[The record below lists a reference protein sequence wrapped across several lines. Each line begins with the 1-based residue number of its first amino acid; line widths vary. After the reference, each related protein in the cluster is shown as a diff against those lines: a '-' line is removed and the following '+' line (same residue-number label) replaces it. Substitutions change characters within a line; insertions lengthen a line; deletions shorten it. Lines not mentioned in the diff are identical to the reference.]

1 MDKKM
6 IFDLLL
12 QAGLILFGVFMFLA
26 MHNIPQ
32 KFLSKLRNRNRADL
46 QARRHFVRGAQ
57 LLAQARSPSN
67 TRSTATSLAKQA
79 EDEANKAISLD
90 PKDAASH
97 ILKALSLDLQGF
109 RTSALESLNVAL
121 SRRAIKSLSE
131 SERGDAL
138 FKRAELAMGM
148 NRRGRVDSSIQDL
161 TEAVKTNKENAK
173 AFCLLGECYEAKKM
187 REEAKDAYQEALRLQ
202 PELASAKEKL
212 ELLRA

>member
-1 MDKKM
+1 M

-12 QAGLILFGVFMFLA
+12 QAGLILLGVFMFLA

-32 KFLSKLRNRNRADL
+32 KFLSKLRYRNRTDL
-46 QARRHFVRGAQ
+46 QAKRHFVLGAQ
-57 LLAQARSPSN
+57 LIAQARSPSN
-67 TRSTATSLAKQA
+67 SRSTATSLAKQA

-109 RTSALESLNVAL
+109 RTSALESINVAL
-121 SRRAIKSLSE
+121 SPLAVNSLSA
-131 SERGDAL
+131 SEKGDAL

-148 NRRGRVDSSIQDL
+148 NRRGRVEPAIQDL
-161 TEAVKTNKENAK
+161 TEAVKLNKDNAK
-173 AFCLLGECYEAKKM
+173 AFCLLGECYEANKM
-187 REEAKDAYQEALRLQ
+187 IEEAKEAYEEALRLQ

-212 ELLRA
+212 DLLRS

>member
-1 MDKKM
+1 M

-12 QAGLILFGVFMFLA
+12 QAGLILLGVFMFLA

-32 KFLSKLRNRNRADL
+32 KFLSKLRYRNRADL
-46 QARRHFVRGAQ
+46 QAKRHFVIGAQ
-57 LLAQARSPSN
+57 LIAQARSPSN
-67 TRSTATSLAKQA
+67 SRSTATSLAKQA

-109 RTSALESLNVAL
+109 RTSALESINVAL
-121 SRRAIKSLSE
+121 SPLAVKSLSA
-131 SERGDAL
+131 SEKGDAL

-148 NRRGRVDSSIQDL
+148 NRRGRVEPAIQDL
-161 TEAVKTNKENAK
+161 TEAVKLNKDNAK
-173 AFCLLGECYEAKKM
+173 AFCLLGECYEANKM
-187 REEAKDAYQEALRLQ
+187 IEEAKEAYEEALRLQ

-212 ELLRA
+212 DLLRS

>member
-1 MDKKM
+1 M

-12 QAGLILFGVFMFLA
+12 QAGLILLGVFMFLA

-32 KFLSKLRNRNRADL
+32 KFLSKLRYRNRADL
-46 QARRHFVRGAQ
+46 QAKRHFVLGAQ
-57 LLAQARSPSN
+57 LIAQARSPSN
-67 TRSTATSLAKQA
+67 SRSTATSLAKQA

-109 RTSALESLNVAL
+109 RTSALESINVAL
-121 SRRAIKSLSE
+121 SPLAVKSLSA
-131 SERGDAL
+131 SEKGDAL

-148 NRRGRVDSSIQDL
+148 NRRGRVEPAIQDL
-161 TEAVKTNKENAK
+161 TEAVKLNKDNAK
-173 AFCLLGECYEAKKM
+173 AFCLLGECYEANKM
-187 REEAKDAYQEALRLQ
+187 IEEAKEAYEEALRLQ

-212 ELLRA
+212 GLLRS

>member
-1 MDKKM
+1 M

-12 QAGLILFGVFMFLA
+12 QAGLILLGVFMFLA

-32 KFLSKLRNRNRADL
+32 KFLSKLRYRNRADL
-46 QARRHFVRGAQ
+46 QAKRHFVIGAQ
-57 LLAQARSPSN
+57 LIAQARSPTNS
-67 TRSTATSLAKQA
+67 RSTTTSLAKQA

-109 RTSALESLNVAL
+109 RTSALESINVAL
-121 SRRAIKSLSE
+121 SPLAVKSLSA
-131 SERGDAL
+131 SEKGDAL

-148 NRRGRVDSSIQDL
+148 NRRGRVEPAIQDL
-161 TEAVKTNKENAK
+161 TEAVKLNKDNAK
-173 AFCLLGECYEAKKM
+173 AFCLLGECYEANKM
-187 REEAKDAYQEALRLQ
+187 IAEAKDAYEEALRLQ

-212 ELLRA
+212 DLLRS

>member
-1 MDKKM
+1 M

-12 QAGLILFGVFMFLA
+12 QAGLILLGVFMFLA

-32 KFLSKLRNRNRADL
+32 KFLSKLRYRNRADL
-46 QARRHFVRGAQ
+46 QAKRHFVIGAQ
-57 LLAQARSPSN
+57 LIAQARSPTNS
-67 TRSTATSLAKQA
+67 RSTTTSLAKQA

-109 RTSALESLNVAL
+109 RTSALESINVAL
-121 SRRAIKSLSE
+121 SPLAVKSLSA
-131 SERGDAL
+131 SEKGDAL

-148 NRRGRVDSSIQDL
+148 NRRGRVEPAIQDL
-161 TEAVKTNKENAK
+161 TEAVKLNKDNAK
-173 AFCLLGECYEAKKM
+173 AFCLLGECYEANKM
-187 REEAKDAYQEALRLQ
+187 IAEAKEAYEEALRLQ

-212 ELLRA
+212 DLLRS

>member
-1 MDKKM
+1 M

-12 QAGLILFGVFMFLA
+12 QAGLILLGVFMFLA

-32 KFLSKLRNRNRADL
+32 KFLSKLRYRNRADL
-46 QARRHFVRGAQ
+46 QAKRHFVIGAQ
-57 LLAQARSPSN
+57 LIAQARSPSN
-67 TRSTATSLAKQA
+67 SRSTATSLAKQA

-109 RTSALESLNVAL
+109 RTSALESINVAL
-121 SRRAIKSLSE
+121 SPLAVKSLSA
-131 SERGDAL
+131 SEKGDAL

-148 NRRGRVDSSIQDL
+148 NRRGRVEPAIQDL
-161 TEAVKTNKENAK
+161 TEAVKLNKDNAK
-173 AFCLLGECYEAKKM
+173 AFCLLGECYEANKM
-187 REEAKDAYQEALRLQ
+187 IAEAKDAYEEALRLQ

-212 ELLRA
+212 DLLRS

>member
-1 MDKKM
+1 M

-12 QAGLILFGVFMFLA
+12 QAGLILLGVFMFLA

-32 KFLSKLRNRNRADL
+32 KFLSKLRYRNRADL
-46 QARRHFVRGAQ
+46 QAKRHFVLGAQ
-57 LLAQARSPSN
+57 LIAQARSPSN
-67 TRSTATSLAKQA
+67 SRSTATSLAKQA

-109 RTSALESLNVAL
+109 RTSALESINVAL
-121 SRRAIKSLSE
+121 SPLAVKSLSA
-131 SERGDAL
+131 SEKGDAL

-148 NRRGRVDSSIQDL
+148 NRRGRVEPAIQDL
-161 TEAVKTNKENAK
+161 TEAIKLNKDNAK
-173 AFCLLGECYEAKKM
+173 AFCLLGECYEANKM
-187 REEAKDAYQEALRLQ
+187 IEEAKEAYEEALRLQ

-212 ELLRA
+212 DLLRS

>member
-1 MDKKM
+1 M

-12 QAGLILFGVFMFLA
+12 QAGLILLGVFMFLA

-32 KFLSKLRNRNRADL
+32 KFLSKLRYRNRADL
-46 QARRHFVRGAQ
+46 QAKRHFVLGAQ
-57 LLAQARSPSN
+57 LIAQARSPSN
-67 TRSTATSLAKQA
+67 SRSTATSLAKQA

-109 RTSALESLNVAL
+109 RTSALESINVAL
-121 SRRAIKSLSE
+121 SPLAVKSLSA
-131 SERGDAL
+131 SEKGDAL

-148 NRRGRVDSSIQDL
+148 NRRGRVEPAIQDL
-161 TEAVKTNKENAK
+161 TEAVKLNKDNAK

-187 REEAKDAYQEALRLQ
+187 IEEAKEAYEEALRLQ

-212 ELLRA
+212 DLLRS

>member
-1 MDKKM
+1 M

-12 QAGLILFGVFMFLA
+12 QAGLMLLGVFMFLA

-32 KFLSKLRNRNRADL
+32 KFLSKLRYRNRADL
-46 QARRHFVRGAQ
+46 QAKRHFVLGAQ
-57 LLAQARSPSN
+57 LIAQARSPSN
-67 TRSTATSLAKQA
+67 SRSTATSLAKQA

-109 RTSALESLNVAL
+109 RTSALESINVAL
-121 SRRAIKSLSE
+121 SPLAVKSLSA
-131 SERGDAL
+131 SEKGDAL

-148 NRRGRVDSSIQDL
+148 NRRGRVEPAIQDL
-161 TEAVKTNKENAK
+161 TEAVKLNKDNAK

-187 REEAKDAYQEALRLQ
+187 IEEAKEAYEEALRLQ

-212 ELLRA
+212 DLLRS

>member
-1 MDKKM
+1 M

-12 QAGLILFGVFMFLA
+12 QAGLILLGVFMFLA

-32 KFLSKLRNRNRADL
+32 KFLSKLRYRNRTDL
-46 QARRHFVRGAQ
+46 QAKRHFVLGAQ
-57 LLAQARSPSN
+57 LIAQARSPSN
-67 TRSTATSLAKQA
+67 SRSTATSLAKQA

-109 RTSALESLNVAL
+109 RTSALESINVAL
-121 SRRAIKSLSE
+121 SPLAVKSLSA
-131 SERGDAL
+131 SEKGDAL

-148 NRRGRVDSSIQDL
+148 NRRGRVEPAIQDL
-161 TEAVKTNKENAK
+161 TEAVKLNKDNAK
-173 AFCLLGECYEAKKM
+173 AFCLLGECYEANKM
-187 REEAKDAYQEALRLQ
+187 IEEAKEAYEEALRLQ

-212 ELLRA
+212 DLLRS

>member
-1 MDKKM
+1 M

-12 QAGLILFGVFMFLA
+12 QAGLILLGVFMFLA

-32 KFLSKLRNRNRADL
+32 KFLSKLRYRNRADL
-46 QARRHFVRGAQ
+46 QAKRHFVLGAQ
-57 LLAQARSPSN
+57 LIAQARSPSN
-67 TRSTATSLAKQA
+67 SRSTATSLAKQA

-109 RTSALESLNVAL
+109 RTSALESINVAL
-121 SRRAIKSLSE
+121 SPLAVKSLSA
-131 SERGDAL
+131 SEKGDAL

-148 NRRGRVDSSIQDL
+148 NRRGRVEPAIQDL
-161 TEAVKTNKENAK
+161 TEAVKLNKDNAK
-173 AFCLLGECYEAKKM
+173 AFCLLGECYEASKM
-187 REEAKDAYQEALRLQ
+187 IEEAKEAYEEALRLQ

-212 ELLRA
+212 GLLRS

>member
-1 MDKKM
+1 M

-12 QAGLILFGVFMFLA
+12 QAGLILVGVFMFLA

-32 KFLSKLRNRNRADL
+32 KFLSKLRYRNRADL
-46 QARRHFVRGAQ
+46 QAKRHFVLGAQ
-57 LLAQARSPSN
+57 LIAQARSPSN
-67 TRSTATSLAKQA
+67 SRSTATSLAKQA
-79 EDEANKAISLD
+79 EEEANKAISLD

-109 RTSALESLNVAL
+109 RTSALESINVAL
-121 SRRAIKSLSE
+121 SPLAVKSLSA
-131 SERGDAL
+131 SEKGDAL

-148 NRRGRVDSSIQDL
+148 NRRGRVEPAIQDL
-161 TEAVKTNKENAK
+161 TEAVKLNKDNAK

-187 REEAKDAYQEALRLQ
+187 IEEAKEAYEEALRLQ

-212 ELLRA
+212 DRLRS

>member
-1 MDKKM
+1 M

-12 QAGLILFGVFMFLA
+12 QAGLILLGVFMFLA

-32 KFLSKLRNRNRADL
+32 KFLSKLRYRNRADL
-46 QARRHFVRGAQ
+46 QAKRHFVLGAQ
-57 LLAQARSPSN
+57 LIAQARSPSN
-67 TRSTATSLAKQA
+67 SRSTATSLAKQA

-109 RTSALESLNVAL
+109 RTSALESINVAL
-121 SRRAIKSLSE
+121 SPLAVKSLSA
-131 SERGDAL
+131 SEKGDAL

-148 NRRGRVDSSIQDL
+148 NRRGRVEPAIQDL
-161 TEAVKTNKENAK
+161 TEAVKLNKDNAK
-173 AFCLLGECYEAKKM
+173 AFCLLGECYEANKM
-187 REEAKDAYQEALRLQ
+187 IEEAKEAYEEALRLQ

-212 ELLRA
+212 DLLRS

>member
-1 MDKKM
+1 M

-121 SRRAIKSLSE
+121 SPLAIKSLSE

-173 AFCLLGECYEAKKM
+173 AFLFA
-187 REEAKDAYQEALRLQ
+187 R
-202 PELASAKEKL
+202 
-212 ELLRA
+212 

>member
-1 MDKKM
+1 M

-12 QAGLILFGVFMFLA
+12 QAGLILLGVFMFLA

-32 KFLSKLRNRNRADL
+32 KFLSKLRYRNRADL
-46 QARRHFVRGAQ
+46 QAKRHFVLGAQ
-57 LLAQARSPSN
+57 LIAQARSPSN
-67 TRSTATSLAKQA
+67 SRSTATSLAKQA

-109 RTSALESLNVAL
+109 RTSALESINVAL
-121 SRRAIKSLSE
+121 SPLAVKSLSA
-131 SERGDAL
+131 SEKGDAL

-148 NRRGRVDSSIQDL
+148 NRRGRVEPAIQDL
-161 TEAVKTNKENAK
+161 TEAIKLNKDNAK
-173 AFCLLGECYEAKKM
+173 AFCLLGECYEANKM
-187 REEAKDAYQEALRLQ
+187 IEEAKEAYEEALRLQ

-212 ELLRA
+212 GLLRS

>member
-1 MDKKM
+1 M

-12 QAGLILFGVFMFLA
+12 QAGLMLLGVFMFLA

-32 KFLSKLRNRNRADL
+32 KFLSKLRYRNRADL
-46 QARRHFVRGAQ
+46 QAKRHFVLGAQ
-57 LLAQARSPSN
+57 LIAQARSPSN
-67 TRSTATSLAKQA
+67 SRSTATSLAKQA

-109 RTSALESLNVAL
+109 RTSALESINVAL
-121 SRRAIKSLSE
+121 SPLAVKSLSA
-131 SERGDAL
+131 SEKGDAL

-148 NRRGRVDSSIQDL
+148 NRRGRVEPAIEDL
-161 TEAVKTNKENAK
+161 TEAVKLNKDNAK

-187 REEAKDAYQEALRLQ
+187 IEEAKEAYEEALRLQ

-212 ELLRA
+212 DLLRS